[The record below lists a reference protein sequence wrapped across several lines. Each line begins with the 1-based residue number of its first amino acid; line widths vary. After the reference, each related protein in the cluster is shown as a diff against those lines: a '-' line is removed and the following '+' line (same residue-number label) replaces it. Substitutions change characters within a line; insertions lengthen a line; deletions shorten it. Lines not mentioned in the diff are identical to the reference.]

1 MASSGSIP
9 RLKHRRKA
17 AWFPLGFEGDPR
29 KGRRDLQDFGKDSG
43 HAVCATVKPVGKRLG
58 LLCYS
63 EPDRYKHAETLLV
76 ARKSRNFDT
85 LLVQPHP
92 HFGHLSRKVSRS
104 QANIYCVHSRPQS
117 CFSRQLPYHYE
128 RRSCV
133 RLTVFH
139 IFATGWR
146 DYI

>member
-9 RLKHRRKA
+9 KLKHRRKA
-17 AWFPLGFEGDPR
+17 AWFPLGFEGGPEKDR
-29 KGRRDLQDFGKDSG
+29 GR
-43 HAVCATVKPVGKRLG
+43 AVCATVKPLGKRLG
-58 LLCYS
+58 LLRYS
-63 EPDRYKHAETLLV
+63 EPDRYEHAETLLV

-85 LLVQPHP
+85 LVVQPHP

-117 CFSRQLPYHYE
+117 CFSRQLSYHYE

-133 RLTVFH
+133 R
-139 IFATGWR
+139 
-146 DYI
+146 